1 MTHEF
6 SKSIRTTSFTLD
18 KRHIGMNPQGSVYET
33 LGGAHDYGKRTR
45 WYAVSYY
52 ELSMSDE
59 MMMIE
64 AI

>member
-1 MTHEF
+1 ML
-6 SKSIRTTSFTLD
+6 SID
-18 KRHIGMNPQGSVYET
+18 MNCQDNVYET
-33 LGGAHDYGKRTR
+33 LNETHDYGKRTR